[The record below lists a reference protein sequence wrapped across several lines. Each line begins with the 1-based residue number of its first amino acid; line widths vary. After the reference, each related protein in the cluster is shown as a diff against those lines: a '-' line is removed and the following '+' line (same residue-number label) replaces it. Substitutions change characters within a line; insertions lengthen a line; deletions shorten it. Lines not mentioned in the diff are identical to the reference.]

1 MTTDVETKF
10 FELEGFADL
19 EWQMKEIIHHVRADT
34 AVRQNF
40 VRALR
45 VAMQPV
51 YEEVK
56 RTAPYD
62 EENPRSEYRPLHMR
76 DTVRLKAR
84 LPTDKDMQSV
94 YAKENIV
101 AVALVTVKKSAVS
114 LAMEYGTS
122 RIAPRAFMRTALK
135 TKAEDALKILK
146 QELSHMLP
154 TYMAKLNKRKG
165 K

>member
-1 MTTDVETKF
+1 MTKDVETEF

-34 AVRQNF
+34 AIRQNF
-40 VRALR
+40 VKALR

-62 EENPRSEYRPLHMR
+62 NENPRSQYRPVHMR
-76 DTVRLKAR
+76 DTVKLKAR
-84 LPTDKDMQSV
+84 LPTDKDMESV
-94 YAKENIV
+94 YANENVV
-101 AVALVTVKKSAVS
+101 AVGLVTVKKSAVS
-114 LAMEYGTS
+114 LAMEFGTS

-135 TKAEDALKILK
+135 VKAPDALKILK
-146 QELSHMLP
+146 SELSRMLP
-154 TYMAKLNKRKG
+154 EYMAKLNRRRG

>member
-1 MTTDVETKF
+1 MTKDVETQF

-34 AVRQNF
+34 AIRQNF
-40 VRALR
+40 VKALR

-62 EENPRSEYRPLHMR
+62 NENPRSQYRPVHMR
-76 DTVRLKAR
+76 DTVKLKAR
-84 LPTDKDMQSV
+84 LPTDKDMESV
-94 YAKENIV
+94 YANENVV
-101 AVALVTVKKSAVS
+101 AVGLVTVKKSAVS
-114 LAMEYGTS
+114 LAMEFGTS

-135 TKAEDALKILK
+135 VKAPDALRILK
-146 QELSHMLP
+146 SELSRMLP
-154 TYMAKLNKRKG
+154 EYMAKLNRRRG